1 MFKSYSE
8 FLFEAKDRADR
19 IITSEPIYD
28 LIKKLPMDGQFESL
42 NRNEADAAM
51 FYLEEIGYNFLEI
64 KSEGF
69 TFTQNQARKMKFG
82 KYAWF
87 LSGSDRNVTENIYVR
102 WIDYQDAPSHYFSKQ
117 FKDYFKLKP
126 EKRGY
131 NMKKY
136 GV

>member
-8 FLFEAKDRADR
+8 FLFEAKDSADR
-19 IITSEPIYD
+19 IITTEPIYD
-28 LIKKLPMDGQFESL
+28 LIKKLPMDGEFTSL
-42 NRNEADAAM
+42 NRYEADAAM
-51 FYLEEIGYNFLEI
+51 FYLEEAGYNYLER

-69 TFTQNQARKMKFG
+69 AFTQQQARRMKFG

-87 LSGSDRNVTENIYVR
+87 LYFGDDAEDIYVK
-102 WIDYQDAPSHYFSKQ
+102 WMDYQDETFNSSPPKQ

-131 NMKKY
+131 NMKRY